1 MPFLWQWLG
10 YLGSMCTSPQAVGDT
25 AVGPVAPLDG
35 SWSVSDTELAL
46 QATFGTSPLLDK
58 GVSPY
63 HAFLVFE
70 IPYELVMELI
80 NL

>member
-1 MPFLWQWLG
+1 MPFCWRHVG
-10 YLGSMCTSPQAVGDT
+10 FLGSVCTSPQAVGDT

-46 QATFGTSPLLDK
+46 QATFDISPLLDK

-63 HAFLVFE
+63 HLFLVFE
-70 IPYELVMELI
+70 IPDELVVQLI
-80 NL
+80 HL